1 MAVWNYFT
9 HANPL
14 PPTRD
19 TKSQNFPV
27 GKNSSAKTFRTKCV
41 NRFRDIYEPKKRK
54 SLSRHICAKS
64 AKIAFTTY
72 MPKCQNSSYK
82 SARYGCCNNTANN
95 RIFVRK
101 VSRLFGNFP
110 YSLESFQTVRK
121 LSTLSGNFPH
131 CQEKFQT
138 IWKLSGPTEKLSRLS
153 GNFPDRLETFQNVRK
168 LSRLSGNFPDRLE
181 PLLAVLKLSRQ
192 SGNFPHFF
200 TLQFS

>member
-1 MAVWNYFT
+1 M
-9 HANPL
+9 
-14 PPTRD
+14 R
-19 TKSQNFPV
+19 Q
-27 GKNSSAKTFRTKCV
+27 KCV
-41 NRFRDIYEPKKRK
+41 NRFRDIHMPKVRK
-54 SLSRHICAKS
+54 SLSRH
-64 AKIAFTTY
+64 T
-72 MPKCQNSSYK
+72 CQNSSYK

-153 GNFPDRLETFQNVRK
+153 GNFPDRLETFQNVQK

-181 PLLAVLKLSRQ
+181 PLLAVLKLPRQ